1 MADVASYEYSRS
13 SISVFTVCSIF
24 LDRIH
29 TEIALFYS
37 LARNYR
43 FDEAA
48 RVITPTCLGSSHTPR
63 TYIIVLLRKCPK
75 TCPSVCLFVCLFACF
90 ILNIVLVFFG
100 SLVDEGLASAAAL
113 RTYSYVLL
121 ECVHEYTIPFTIHIR
136 KKIGRKYRHLI
147 NERKR
152 TKDIRRNEMVSVFR
166 IGRAEKKRNT
176 EKRKAR

>member
-1 MADVASYEYSRS
+1 MSKDVS
-13 SISVFTVCSIF
+13 F
-24 LDRIH
+24 
-29 TEIALFYS
+29 
-37 LARNYR
+37 
-43 FDEAA
+43 
-48 RVITPTCLGSSHTPR
+48 G
-63 TYIIVLLRKCPK
+63 
-75 TCPSVCLFVCLFACF
+75 LFVCLLACF

-100 SLVDEGLASAAAL
+100 SLVDEGLASSAAL